1 MNGPS
6 FDRTDIYRAA
16 WNELPDAV
24 NALWDACMQDQKGS
38 DVARALTANFVGVA
52 AAPHADCLL
61 AATDQLQR
69 RSPCRAFL
77 LLIDDDSP
85 SEVAELTATTR
96 KHGPLRDIVLEQ
108 IVIRL
113 RRDDLRRAPGLLRPL
128 ILDDLPSHML
138 WALPW
143 EKDER
148 NFKLL
153 IEMCPHAIVDSRS
166 FSDPEDDLV
175 MVRDRR
181 TRGERISDLS
191 WLRLQP
197 WRRALAEAFER
208 FTWTPGTP
216 VRATIGHGREARTSS
231 LLLAHWL
238 QDRLAAEVTLEGGH
252 DDAVLGPTH
261 VAMQVGDIQVLLDH
275 RDGMLVAHVTTPSVC
290 MLPFSNSTALGDDA
304 ELLVRAM
311 DAQ

>member
-6 FDRTDIYRAA
+6 FDRTDTFRAA
-16 WNELPDAV
+16 WTELPAAV
-24 NALWDACMQDQKGS
+24 DALWDACMQDQRGS

-61 AATDQLQR
+61 AATDQLQQ

-77 LLIDDDSP
+77 LLIDEDSP

-113 RRDDLRRAPGLLRPL
+113 RRDDLRRVPGLLRPL

-143 EKDER
+143 AKDER
-148 NFKLL
+148 NFERL

-166 FSDPEDDLV
+166 FSDPERDLT
-175 MVRDRR
+175 MVHERR
-181 TRGERISDLS
+181 GRGERISDLS

-197 WRRALAEAFER
+197 WRRSLAEAFER
-208 FTWTPGTP
+208 FEWRPGTT
-216 VRATIGHGREARTSS
+216 VAATITHGREARTSS
-231 LLLAHWL
+231 LLLARWL
-238 QDRLAAEVTLEGGH
+238 RERLAAAVTLERDH
-252 DDAVLGPTH
+252 DDAMLGPTR
-261 VAMQVGDIQVLLDH
+261 VAMTVGDVQVQLDH
-275 RDGMLVAHVTTPSVC
+275 REGMLVAHVSTPSAC
-290 MLPFSNSTALGDDA
+290 MLPFTNSTARGSDA